1 MPPTMMRFPNSAPN
15 PAQGTPNVVSAAPQ
29 LINRDDEEPTA
40 KPATIEAK
48 AKMRSAI
55 GWVIFLKRQGI
66 TVEVKNRHFSGK
78 RLKDLKTE

>member
-48 AKMRSAI
+48 AKMRF
-55 GWVIFLKRQGI
+55 VISWILFYDVHKSYLGA
-66 TVEVKNRHFSGK
+66 VN
-78 RLKDLKTE
+78 LL